1 MQFENRSGCNCRR
14 SVTSV
19 FGICPGSNG
28 RWSINALGESGSR
41 ITVGDR
47 GNCSF
52 VLLERLINC
61 SHPASLLTELIVCV
75 SVCMVKLLNNR
86 EHIFRGAS
94 RTYKIKIPMG
104 LEGPAGRA
112 GQTGRLA
119 AWQLP
124 PRFTGRRGS
133 VLGQPLDQGSKD
145 SGLRLSGKSGAQ
157 KLARCSLEFGVCRA
171 VDFPGTLTLKQ
182 VAPTNR
188 RRGSPP
194 VRLQLLR

>member
-1 MQFENRSGCNCRR
+1 MFLGSAPGAM
-14 SVTSV
+14 
-19 FGICPGSNG
+19 FG
-28 RWSINALGESGSR
+28 GSR

-94 RTYKIKIPMG
+94 RTYKIKIPVG

-119 AWQLP
+119 AW
-124 PRFTGRRGS
+124 
-133 VLGQPLDQGSKD
+133 VHW
-145 SGLRLSGKSGAQ
+145 LSGE
-157 KLARCSLEFGVCRA
+157 CSRA
-171 VDFPGTLTLKQ
+171 T
-182 VAPTNR
+182 A
-188 RRGSPP
+188 GSRP
-194 VRLQLLR
+194 